1 MLFYCYSR
9 SDGSFQG
16 SGVTEIQNAEVGSTT
31 VMYDGD
37 ADTPRYFDGDQWGD
51 TPTSHGPP
59 AVVRPSISVPDKV
72 SRFQARAALHMH
84 GLLDS
89 IETVMRDPE
98 TDLLTRLAWE
108 DAQEFQR
115 ASPTVEAIAGL
126 LRLTDEQVD
135 GLFITAG
142 SIRV

>member
-37 ADTPRYFDGDQWGD
+37 ADTPRYFDGDRWGD
-51 TPTSHGPP
+51 VLTSHGPP
-59 AVVRPSISVPDKV
+59 AVVLPPLPVPDKV

-84 GLLDS
+84 GLLS
-89 IETVMRDPE
+89 SAEALMADPE
-98 TDLLTRLAWE
+98 TDPIARIAWQ
-108 DAQEFQR
+108 DAQQFER
-115 ASPTVEAIAGL
+115 PSPTIAAIAQVLGW
-126 LRLTDEQVD
+126 TDDFVD
-135 GLFITAG
+135 QLFITAG
-142 SIRV
+142 GISA